1 VLLSN
6 VFTKSI
12 WDARRSLPG
21 WTVAIAGVGLMYA
34 AFWPTMRSPEMT
46 EALAAY
52 PQDVLAAFN
61 YTDMA
66 TPQGYLGGAVY
77 GLLVPLLVAIF
88 AIAWGARSVAGDEDA
103 GTLDLVLAHP
113 VSRRSLAL
121 QRFGGLLAGVVVV
134 GAVLFAAM
142 VAVRGAFDLGE
153 VPVGGFLAINLHLVL
168 FGVWFGALAYAVGA
182 ATGSKAAAL
191 GAGAGVAV
199 LAYLANSVLPQVG
212 ALTWTRDI
220 SPFHWYLGGD
230 PLSNG
235 VQPGGVAALLITA
248 VVLVTAGIALFTRR
262 DLTA

>member
-1 VLLSN
+1 MLLSN

-21 WTVAIAGVGLMYA
+21 WTVAITAVGLMYA
-34 AFWPTMRSPEMT
+34 AFWPTVGTPEMA

-61 YTDMA
+61 YTNMT

-77 GLLVPLLVAIF
+77 GLLVPLLVAVF
-88 AIAWGARSVAGDEDA
+88 AIAWGARSVAGDENA

-121 QRFGGLLAGVVVV
+121 QRFAGLLAGVFLVGVV
-134 GAVLFAAM
+134 LSTAM
-142 VAVRGAFDLGE
+142 IAVRGTFQLGE
-153 VPVGGFLAINLHLVL
+153 VSVGGFLAINLQLAL
-168 FGVWFGALAYAVGA
+168 FGAWFGALAFAVGA

-191 GAGAGVAV
+191 GASAGLAV
-199 LAYLANSVLPQVG
+199 LAYLANSVFPQVE

-230 PLSNG
+230 PISHG
-235 VQPGGVAALLITA
+235 VQIGGVAVLVITT
-248 VVLVTAGIALFTRR
+248 VLLVTAGTALFTRR
-262 DLTA
+262 DVTA

>member
-34 AFWPTMRSPEMT
+34 AFWPTMRSPEMA

-52 PQDVLAAFN
+52 PQDVLAALN

-77 GLLVPLLVAIF
+77 GLLVPLLVAVF

-121 QRFGGLLAGVVVV
+121 QRFCGLLAGVVVV

-142 VAVRGAFDLGE
+142 VAVRGAFDLGD
-153 VPVGGFLAINLHLVL
+153 VSTGGFLAINLHLVL
-168 FGVWFGALAYAVGA
+168 FGVWFGALAFAVGA

-199 LAYLANSVLPQVG
+199 LAYLANSVFPQVG

-220 SPFHWYLGGD
+220 SPFHWYLGGY

-248 VVLVTAGIALFTRR
+248 VVLVTAGTVLFTRR
-262 DLTA
+262 DLTV